1 MEGKS
6 LGNGKATGRFVI
18 SIGRNGILAGQI
30 GITGCRNGISV
41 GRNQVAVGQNVIT
54 TRRNVISVDRNKI
67 PVSQN
72 EISPGRNGIPSRQIA
87 ISTPRKGVS
96 TNPQNFGPR
105 STPNDTKLEK
115 AMLARSVSELGGR
128 LQRPLQASLR
138 LPFQSPSSIRFANDQ
153 HWPWQMPG

>member
-1 MEGKS
+1 MERKS
-6 LGNGKATGRFVI
+6 HGNGKTTGRIVI

-30 GITGCRNGISV
+30 GITAHRNGISEDQ
-41 GRNQVAVGQNVIT
+41 NEISVGQIVIT

-87 ISTPRKGVS
+87 ISMPRKGVS

-138 LPFQSPSSIRFANDQ
+138 LPFQTPSSIRFAND
-153 HWPWQMPG
+153 

>member
-1 MEGKS
+1 
-6 LGNGKATGRFVI
+6 
-18 SIGRNGILAGQI
+18 
-30 GITGCRNGISV
+30 
-41 GRNQVAVGQNVIT
+41 
-54 TRRNVISVDRNKI
+54 VDRNKI

-72 EISPGRNGIPSRQIA
+72 EISPGQNGIPSRQIA
-87 ISTPRKGVS
+87 ISMPRKGVS